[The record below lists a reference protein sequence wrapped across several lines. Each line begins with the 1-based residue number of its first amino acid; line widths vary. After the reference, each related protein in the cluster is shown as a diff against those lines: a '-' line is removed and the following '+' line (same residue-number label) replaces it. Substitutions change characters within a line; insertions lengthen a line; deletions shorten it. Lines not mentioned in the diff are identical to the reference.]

1 MHVFYTPKIT
11 EAYIRFYSHL
21 WNISEVRLPYPL
33 ISQWPEYRHMDIML
47 WELEN
52 VIFQLG
58 TLLSLINESPLVKE
72 QEEIRY

>member
-1 MHVFYTPKIT
+1 
-11 EAYIRFYSHL
+11 
-21 WNISEVRLPYPL
+21 
-33 ISQWPEYRHMDIML
+33 ML